1 MSHGPTLVAG
11 RHPEITLA
19 RKFLLSCVVLL
30 AATAWAHAGVPATP
44 PTVVSFCDLLANPQA
59 FDGQWIQVHGHIS
72 LALED
77 FTLWEPGC
85 EKPLARSIWLEYGGD
100 EETPTK
106 FCCGDHSRPKGK
118 DVSVRGQTIPLVRDA
133 QMEEFIQKVRDR
145 RSRQAN
151 GQPCEGSLCNFY
163 HLSATLAGLFLAAPE
178 DPKGGSKGYGHLGCC
193 HLLVIYRVSEVVAE
207 RTPVP
212 LDSVSFTCTTQT
224 WQAEMPEG
232 AELRD
237 PRVTG
242 RRFLAQQMRK
252 HGDGDLVEIM
262 QNTISKDAG
271 LNGKV
276 DWTSPDL
283 QTIYSASLPK
293 RSSRPP
299 KDGHRNATMT
309 VTRQHCVPIL
319 ENSN

>member
-1 MSHGPTLVAG
+1 MFTLG
-11 RHPEITLA
+11 K
-19 RKFLLSCVVLL
+19 KFLASCIVLL
-30 AATAWAHAGVPATP
+30 AATALADAGAPETTP
-44 PTVVSFCDLLANPQA
+44 VTVSFCDLAANPQA
-59 FDGQWIQVHGHIS
+59 FDGQWIQVHGRIS
-72 LALED
+72 LAFED
-77 FTLWEPGC
+77 FTLWEQGC
-85 EKPLARSIWLEYGGD
+85 DKPLTRSVWLEYGGD

-133 QMEEFIQKVRDR
+133 QMEEFIRKVRDR
-145 RSRQAN
+145 RGRQAN
-151 GQPCEGSLCNFY
+151 GQPCEGSICNFY
-163 HLSATLAGLFLAAPE
+163 QQSATLTGFFLAAPE

-193 HLLVIYRVSEVVAE
+193 HLLVIYRVSDVVAE

-212 LDSVSFTCTTQT
+212 LDSASFTCTTQT

-237 PRVTG
+237 PRVSS
-242 RRFLAQQMRK
+242 RKFLAQQMRK
-252 HGDGDLVEIM
+252 HGDGDLVESM

-271 LNGKV
+271 LNGRL

-293 RSSRPP
+293 RSSGQQKTGKPP
-299 KDGHRNATMT
+299 AMT
-309 VTRQHCVPIL
+309 VTRQRCVPIL
-319 ENSN
+319 ENLN

>member
-1 MSHGPTLVAG
+1 MVSTTA
-11 RHPEITLA
+11 A
-19 RKFLLSCVVLL
+19 R
-30 AATAWAHAGVPATP
+30 AGVPATP
-44 PTVVSFCDLLANPQA
+44 PPAVSFCDLLSNPKA
-59 FDGQWIQVHGHIS
+59 FDGQWIQVHGRIS
-72 LALED
+72 LAFED
-77 FTLWEPGC
+77 FTLWEQGC
-85 EKPLARSIWLEYGGD
+85 DRPLARSVWLEYGGD

-118 DVSVRGQTIPLVRDA
+118 DISIRGQIIPLMRDA
-133 QMEEFIQKVRDR
+133 QMKEFIQKVRDR

-151 GQPCEGSLCNFY
+151 GQACEGSLCNLY
-163 HLSATLAGLFLAAPE
+163 HLSATLTGLFLAVPE
-178 DPKGGSKGYGHLGCC
+178 DPNGGSKGYGHLGCC
-193 HLLVIYRVSEVVAE
+193 HLLVIYRVSDVVAE
-207 RTPVP
+207 RTAVP

-237 PRVTG
+237 PRVSN

-271 LNGKV
+271 LNGTL

-293 RSSRPP
+293 RSSRQQ
-299 KDGHRNATMT
+299 KGADGHTAPTMT
-309 VTRQHCVPIL
+309 VTRQHCVAIL
-319 ENSN
+319 ENPH